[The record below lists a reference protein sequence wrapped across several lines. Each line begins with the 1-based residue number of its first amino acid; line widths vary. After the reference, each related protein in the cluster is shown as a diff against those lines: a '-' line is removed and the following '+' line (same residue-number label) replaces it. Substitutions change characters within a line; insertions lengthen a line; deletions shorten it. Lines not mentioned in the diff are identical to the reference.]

1 MSAQGANPRNAMEE
15 FEQAVQ
21 DATVALEQFTQRAG
35 QAGGVGGTGGV
46 GAQGGGAGRPRGV
59 SAGGAVALG
68 FVGARLAGLGRR
80 VGRNTASFVGADV
93 LRNQTSASDSLL
105 NAGVRAF
112 DPLGLNQDVTGA
124 QDAALRRTAGV
135 LVPLA
140 RSGVNVSEE
149 ARQNLYRFFGA
160 QEVRGQQEL
169 RELRRVSS
177 ENLAQFTGLNPLTTG
192 IFGQTIQGVFR
203 ATGLAN

>member
-1 MSAQGANPRNAMEE
+1 MSVQGNSARGPVEE
-15 FEQAVQ
+15 FEQALQ

-35 QAGGVGGTGGV
+35 QAGGVAGGGLGAQAAGGV
-46 GAQGGGAGRPRGV
+46 GRSRGV

-80 VGRNTASFVGADV
+80 VGRNTAAFAGADV
-93 LRNQTSASDSLL
+93 LRNDTSIADSLL

-149 ARQNLYRFFGA
+149 ARQTLYRFFGE

-177 ENLAQFTGLNPLTTG
+177 ENLAAFTQLNPLTSG
-192 IFGQTIQGVFR
+192 FVGQTVQGLMR
-203 ATGLAN
+203 AIGVAN